1 MANPTYISGEYVA
14 SGGNATIP
22 SNCDLVVAGYASGA
36 PSIGGVAMVDCSGS
50 SGMYYKIYP
59 PKGVK
64 AVSGANVFLLYFYDG
79 SGGLTDADGGYNAG
93 GLYQVTETCP
103 ATGMVVGRAV
113 GSVGGIANIIIN
125 IGGATATSV
134 WTSGLTRVG
143 YTILGAANPACE
155 ARDNGAA
162 GTVTGGFASFDYGLT
177 GGQFIRWSNE

>member
-113 GSVGGIANIIIN
+113 GSVGGIANIKVEIAA
-125 IGGATATSV
+125 GSATSV

-143 YTILGAANPACE
+143 YAVLAAPDPVC
-155 ARDNGAA
+155 AA
-162 GTVTGGFASFDYGLT
+162 KDDGVGGTVTGGFASFDYGLT
-177 GGQFIRWSNE
+177 GGQYIGWSNG